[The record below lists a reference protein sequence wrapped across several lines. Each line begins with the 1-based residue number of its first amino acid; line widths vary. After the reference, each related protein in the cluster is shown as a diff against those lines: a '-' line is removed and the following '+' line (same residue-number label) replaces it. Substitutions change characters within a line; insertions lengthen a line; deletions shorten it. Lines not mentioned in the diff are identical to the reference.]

1 MRKER
6 SYQSAFTLIEM
17 ILTLVVGGILVLGIA
32 GFVEL
37 GTKGYADSVDRYRLQ
52 TQAKFVIEKMSR
64 EVRHAVPNLF
74 QNTGDASQSCV
85 RFYPIDYS
93 GFYAISGADINFI
106 VGTSGATSTNII
118 DAGRFLI
125 INPTNIVDTANSI
138 GLESSI
144 VSISGATYT
153 ISGAAS
159 SLASTSVAN
168 RHYIYSEDV
177 EYCVIP
183 SVSRIT
189 RNDVI
194 VADSVESGDFR
205 YVEANMQRGGLVNME
220 LLFSQNGEETSYQ
233 QDVQVLNVP

>member
-1 MRKER
+1 M
-6 SYQSAFTLIEM
+6 
-17 ILTLVVGGILVLGIA
+17 GIA

-74 QNTGDASQSCV
+74 YEEVEDDTTCV
-85 RFYPIDYS
+85 SFYPIDYS

-106 VGTSGATSTNII
+106 VGTSGAASTNII

-125 INPTNIVDTANSI
+125 INPTSI
-138 GLESSI
+138 DDLSNAIELESSI

-159 SLASTSVAN
+159 SLGSTSVAN
-168 RHYIYSEDV
+168 RHYIYSDEV
-177 EYCVIP
+177 KYCVTSP
-183 SVSRIT
+183 LIT
-189 RNDVI
+189 RNGTW

-220 LLFSQNGEETSYQ
+220 LLFSQNGEETNYQ